1 MEKVDKRKG
10 HEKIFEEI
18 MVENFP
24 EMGKGIAT

>member
-24 EMGKGIAT
+24 EMRKGIAT